1 MKRILYFVILICS
14 IFPQF
19 VYSQITT
26 NELPISVQRGRSV
39 ITSDNSQDVI
49 MLQIPDMA
57 KVYYEDSVNSYIADK
72 IQRCGVKIP
81 VTYNISEHGKWIELD
96 DGGKLWQLSMKAEN
110 AKYLDLTFSK
120 FWIPDGGKFFVF
132 NPNTNETIGAIT
144 SKYLLGDR
152 ENPHRYSTGIIKGDI
167 ITLEYY
173 QPQSVDV
180 MPVIYLSGVFYGY
193 RIKDEK
199 SPVGG
204 FNTSGSCNINVN
216 CSQGNNWQLEK
227 KAVARI
233 LVKLNDKEFWCSGA
247 LINNTNQD
255 ASPLFLTANHCL
267 DGKRDAISNPNVS
280 DWIFYWDYE
289 TTCAGSN
296 TEPNVP
302 TTTGAVVVAN
312 KNTDADFALLRLI
325 EDPRNINGNYSPYYL
340 GWDAT
345 GNCGVKG
352 VSIHHPHGD
361 VKKISIVANTP
372 TSTEYLEDVISNSY
386 NHWRVTWSD
395 GTTEGSSSGAPL
407 FNNAHR
413 VIGQLHGGY
422 ASCNN
427 INEADWYGK
436 FSVSWTGNGDTEP
449 RRRLSNWLDS
459 IGTNVLTLDG
469 FSYMNWA
476 IQGPNVVEG
485 SASYTLQSVPAGY
498 TVQWSINNSQISI
511 TPSGYQCSIS
521 YNQANTSAYANL
533 TATIKKNGNTVTS
546 ISKPIQAYMGF
557 SGTYN
562 YGTGIKQINYPNPI
576 WITPGSVV
584 HIYSPNL
591 KNSTVTYSGSVTPT
605 YYLLNTAGGTLDL
618 GLPSINYATIVLNIT
633 SSNGHTYNISVIAT
647 NNPPQMSVLASNGQ
661 LTVSLVSEDCHD
673 AGFMEQAS
681 VTGIDSWT
689 LEVYNVVTGE
699 KKCGM
704 NVSDTSCSIP
714 TVGWKPGI
722 YSVRATIG
730 ETVLYE
736 KILIK

>member
-49 MLQIPDMA
+49 MLQTPDMA
-57 KVYYEDSVNSYIADK
+57 KIQYEDSINSYIADML
-72 IQRCGVKIP
+72 QRCAVKIP
-81 VTYNISEHGKWIELD
+81 VTYNINENGKWIELD

-120 FWIPDGGKFFVF
+120 FWIPDGGKFFIF
-132 NPNTNETIGAIT
+132 NPITDESIGAIT
-144 SKYLLGDR
+144 SRYLQGNR
-152 ENPHRYSTGIIKGDI
+152 ENPHRYSTDAINGDI

-173 QPQSVDV
+173 QPQSVKEL
-180 MPVIYLSGVFYGY
+180 PVIELSGIFYGY
-193 RIKDEK
+193 RLLNVRTSE
-199 SPVGG
+199 SG
-204 FNTSGSCNINVN
+204 FNASGSCHINVN
-216 CSQGNNWQLEK
+216 CPQGNNWQLEK

-233 LVKLNDKEFWCSGA
+233 RVKLNDVETWCSGA

-255 ASPLFLTANHCL
+255 AYPFFLTASHCL
-267 DGKRDAISNPNVS
+267 GGVWDGNITNYVS

-289 TTCAGSN
+289 TVCAGSN
-296 TEPNVP
+296 IEPQHK
-302 TTTGAVVVAN
+302 TTVGATIVAHN
-312 KNTDADFALLRLI
+312 LNNADFALLRLI
-325 EDPRNINGNYSPYYL
+325 EDPRDRNDYTPYYL

-345 GNCGVKG
+345 GNSGVKG
-352 VSIHHPHGD
+352 VGIHHPKGD
-361 VKKISIVANTP
+361 VKKISVVADTP
-372 TSTEYLEDVISNSY
+372 TSTYCFSTTINNSSPW
-386 NHWRVTWSD
+386 WRVTWSD
-395 GTTEGSSSGAPL
+395 GVTEGGSSGSPL

-422 ASCNN
+422 ASCDN

-436 FSVSWTGNGDTEP
+436 FSVSWTGGGSTNPTE
-449 RRRLSNWLDS
+449 RLSNWLDS